1 MVQMLAGFIQSIY
14 HGEMSEFKL
23 KDIIEKIKE
32 KIHVKVSFG
41 SLDID
46 LSIKIEGLFKIIENL
61 ASFNADNSLDF
72 D

>member
-1 MVQMLAGFIQSIY
+1 MIQMIAGFIQSFY
-14 HGEMSEFKL
+14 YGEMSELKF

-46 LSIKIEGLFKIIENL
+46 LSIKIEGLFKIIENM
-61 ASFNADNSLDF
+61 ASFDFDNS
-72 D
+72 